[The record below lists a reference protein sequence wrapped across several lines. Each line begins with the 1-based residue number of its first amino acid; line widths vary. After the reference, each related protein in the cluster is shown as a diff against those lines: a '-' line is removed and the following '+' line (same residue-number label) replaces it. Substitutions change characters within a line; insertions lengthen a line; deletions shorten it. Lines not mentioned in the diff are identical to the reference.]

1 MTGKNRLP
9 RLDLHC
15 HLDGSLSQGCIEELL
30 GRSVK
35 LEELQADMDCQSL
48 AEYLEKFEIPLECL
62 QTEKGLERAGY
73 DLMKSAAS
81 DQVDYIEARFA
92 PLFSGQRGL
101 STEQVI
107 ESVLRG
113 MEQGKKEFDIDY
125 GVIVCAMRHEKE
137 EANLQMLKAARE
149 FLGNG
154 VCAADLAGNEA
165 AFPMSQFMNLFAEVK
180 RMEMPFTL
188 LQVSAAVCRIFW
200 MQCRAVASRVGHGI
214 ALRGQKEAIRICR
227 DRHIGIEMCPLS
239 NMQTKAVKDPAD
251 YPIQEFLRENLLV
264 TINTDNR
271 MVSQTTLEKEFAFLR
286 EQYAVTREQEVQ
298 MTKMP
303 LRWRFASDEVKAQ
316 LWKAMEL

>member
-1 MTGKNRLP
+1 MGK
-9 RLDLHC
+9 
-15 HLDGSLSQGCIEELL
+15 
-30 GRSVK
+30 
-35 LEELQADMDCQSL
+35 
-48 AEYLEKFEIPLECL
+48 
-62 QTEKGLERAGY
+62 
-73 DLMKSAAS
+73 
-81 DQVDYIEARFA
+81 
-92 PLFSGQRGL
+92 
-101 STEQVI
+101 
-107 ESVLRG
+107 
-113 MEQGKKEFDIDY
+113 GKKEFDIDY

-188 LQVSAAVCRIFW
+188 HAGECGSVQNILDAVPLG
-200 MQCRAVASRVGHGI
+200 ASRVGLWNQAH
-214 ALRGQKEAIRICR
+214 GQKAIRR

-251 YPIQEFLRENLLV
+251 YPVQEFLEENLLV

-298 MTKMP
+298 MTKNAIEVA
-303 LRWRFASDEVKAQ
+303 ASDAVKER
-316 LWKAMEL
+316 LWKKMYTFRKVDGEEMKNAGTVKKEVNEANMLLPKYGLVTFLWEMS